1 MILNDDDEFI
11 PRMTKR
17 THDSLGFRAWY
28 YFRMGWSTYFAFIFA
43 AINTLTVTYYL
54 AIENYPSLKE
64 VFPSFEVYIIIICT
78 TGIPLLTI
86 VGYTHYKR
94 TKARKAE
101 VDILIETNPYVLR
114 TLVNSDVLLVLNL
127 KMINL
132 LRKLSEEKLTE
143 EQRKDM
149 KEINDELLEF
159 VKSRKFRSD
168 KDLKF
173 FDNIDREWFD

>member
-1 MILNDDDEFI
+1 
-11 PRMTKR
+11 MTKR
-17 THDSLGFRAWY
+17 AHDSLGFRGWY

-64 VFPSFEVYIIIICT
+64 IFPSFEVYIIIICT

-114 TLVNSDVLLVLNL
+114 TLVNSDLLVVLNL

-143 EQRKDM
+143 EQRKDI

-159 VKSRKFRSD
+159 VKSRKFRNNN
-168 KDLKF
+168 DLKF
-173 FDNIDREWFD
+173 FDNIDRKWFD

>member
-1 MILNDDDEFI
+1 MI
-11 PRMTKR
+11 KR
-17 THDSLGFRAWY
+17 THNSLGFRAWY

-132 LRKLSEEKLTE
+132 LRKFSEEKLTE
-143 EQRKDM
+143 EQRKDI

-159 VKSRKFRSD
+159 VKSRKFRND

-173 FDNIDREWFD
+173 FDNIDRKWFD

>member
-1 MILNDDDEFI
+1 
-11 PRMTKR
+11 MTKR
-17 THDSLGFRAWY
+17 AHDSLGFRGWY

-64 VFPSFEVYIIIICT
+64 IFPSFETYIIIICT

-114 TLVNSDVLLVLNL
+114 TLVNSDLLVVLNL

-132 LRKLSEEKLTE
+132 LRKFSEEKLTE
-143 EQRKDM
+143 EQRKDI
-149 KEINDELLEF
+149 KEINDELLKF
-159 VKSRKFRSD
+159 VKSRKFRND

>member
-1 MILNDDDEFI
+1 MI
-11 PRMTKR
+11 KR

-64 VFPSFEVYIIIICT
+64 IFPSFETYIIIICT

-143 EQRKDM
+143 EQRKDI

-159 VKSRKFRSD
+159 VKSRKFRNNN
-168 KDLKF
+168 DLKF

>member
-1 MILNDDDEFI
+1 MGKLS
-11 PRMTKR
+11 
-17 THDSLGFRAWY
+17 HDSIGFRGWY

-64 VFPSFEVYIIIICT
+64 IFPSFEVYIIIICSI
-78 TGIPLLTI
+78 GIPLLTI
-86 VGYTHYKR
+86 IGYVHYKR

-114 TLVNSDVLLVLNL
+114 TLVNSDLLVILNL
-127 KMINL
+127 KMLSL
-132 LRKLSEEKLTE
+132 LQSIGSDKLTDVQKKE
-143 EQRKDM
+143 M

-159 VKSRKFRSD
+159 TKNRKFRNS
-168 KDLKF
+168 KDLEYFK
-173 FDNIDREWFD
+173 NIDRKWFD

>member
-1 MILNDDDEFI
+1 MMIRIYSKND
-11 PRMTKR
+11 KK